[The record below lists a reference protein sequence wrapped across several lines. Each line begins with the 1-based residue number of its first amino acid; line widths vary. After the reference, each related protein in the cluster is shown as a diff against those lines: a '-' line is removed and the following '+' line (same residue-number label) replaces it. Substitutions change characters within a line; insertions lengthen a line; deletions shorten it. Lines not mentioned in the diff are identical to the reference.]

1 MPTVMEGEE
10 ESNGVVEVAE
20 GQEVVVE
27 CLKGFYDDE
36 VERRQEAWENLT
48 KFAETNPEEF
58 AKFSSNN
65 AWTSLLDKVAFCF
78 SSEAV
83 EAVKL
88 FLKRSSY
95 EPQHSLM
102 DLLREYLPLH
112 LKHFLQHFRQR
123 REYEQ
128 MKEGALVVASFY
140 LNQPALLPEELGGLQ
155 ETATCLLHIIA
166 SLPEPA
172 RLTGGEQ
179 GEMTIQHR
187 VQVSHCLCLRLGES
201 FLQGTNKLDFG
212 QYEVIFI
219 ILNG

>member
-36 VERRQEAWENLT
+36 VERRQDAWENLT

-112 LKHFLQHFRQR
+112 LKHFAQHFCQR
-123 REYEQ
+123 RFYGR
-128 MKEGALVVASFY
+128 MMEGALVVASFY
-140 LNQPALLPEELGGLQ
+140 LNQPALLPEELDRLQ
-155 ETATCLLHIIA
+155 ETAIRLLHIIA
-166 SLPEPA
+166 SLPA
-172 RLTGGEQ
+172 RLLAAVQ
-179 GEMTIQHR
+179 DQDQMAIQHR
-187 VQVSHCLCLRLGES
+187 VQVSHC
-201 FLQGTNKLDFG
+201 F
-212 QYEVIFI
+212 
-219 ILNG
+219 

>member
-1 MPTVMEGEE
+1 MPTVMEEE
-10 ESNGVVEVAE
+10 EDANGVVEVAE

-155 ETATCLLHIIA
+155 ETATCLLHIVA
-166 SLPEPA
+166 
-172 RLTGGEQ
+172 
-179 GEMTIQHR
+179 
-187 VQVSHCLCLRLGES
+187 
-201 FLQGTNKLDFG
+201 
-212 QYEVIFI
+212 
-219 ILNG
+219 